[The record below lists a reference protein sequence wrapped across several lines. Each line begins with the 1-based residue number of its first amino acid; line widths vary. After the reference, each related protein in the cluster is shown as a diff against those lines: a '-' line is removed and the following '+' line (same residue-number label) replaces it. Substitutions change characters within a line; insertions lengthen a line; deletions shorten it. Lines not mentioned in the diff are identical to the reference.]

1 MNTLKSQTAI
11 VTGASSGIG
20 HAVAEMMLKEGMNV
34 VITARTESKLQA
46 LRSDYQKCEI
56 LAGNVLDEKLPQ
68 QLIDL
73 ATEKFGGVDVV
84 FNNAGVMH
92 TASIENTDIDEM
104 CEMIRVNLEAGVR
117 MAYTSLKYFK
127 FKKKGH
133 LVNVSSVLGTKV
145 RPTTGIYAA
154 TKYGIEAL
162 SEALRMEVAN
172 SDVKVSVIEPG
183 ATKTNLQDHFEKH
196 PLQVLGIEK
205 PILPEDIARCVKFI
219 LEQPDH
225 VRIPV
230 MMIMPGEQAM

>member
-172 SDVKVSVIEPG
+172 SDLKVSVIEPG

>member
-46 LRSDYQKCEI
+46 LRSDYQNCEI

-172 SDVKVSVIEPG
+172 TDVKVSVIEPG